1 MDHDHLV
8 RRATGGDMQAF
19 VELTRRFQ
27 HFAFGTA
34 LALVHDFQKAE
45 DVVQD
50 AFLAAWSGLPSLADP
65 KAFPAWLRGIV
76 RHQAF
81 HVLRRKN
88 LQELPLAD
96 ADQVAAE
103 EPAADHRLEQRRL

>member
-1 MDHDHLV
+1 
-8 RRATGGDMQAF
+8 MQAF

-50 AFLAAWSGLPSLADP
+50 AFLAAWSAAEPRRSEGISWLAPGHRSPPSLSCA
-65 KAFPAWLRGIV
+65 
-76 RHQAF
+76 
-81 HVLRRKN
+81 
-88 LQELPLAD
+88 
-96 ADQVAAE
+96 AAE
-103 EPAADHRLEQRRL
+103 